1 MDKKIFGV
9 GVNDLKYKENKE
21 ISKTKAYK
29 IWLGILRRSYDK
41 KYKEKFKTYACC
53 KVCDEWLLFSN
64 FKKWFDE
71 NYRFDLGNQ
80 GVKLELDKDLLG
92 KDEKLHSPENCVFLP
107 YDVNTFIRKRNS
119 NNTSGFVGVTWDKE
133 YEKWRV
139 RTNGFETKKNIS
151 CGRFDNFEE
160 ACQVYKCFLLIEV
173 EKVKVYLTKLG
184 YNQKVIQE
192 LEDKFKKEGL

>member
-41 KYKEKFKTYACC
+41 KYKEKFKTYSCC

-71 NYRFDLGNQ
+71 NYRFDLENQ

-92 KDEKLHSPENCVFLP
+92 KDEKLYSPENCIFLP

-133 YEKWRV
+133 CEKWRV
-139 RTNGFETKKNIS
+139 RINGFETKKNINY
-151 CGRFDNFEE
+151 GRFDNFEE
-160 ACQVYKCFLLIEV
+160 ACQVYKRFLLIEV
-173 EKVKVYLTKLG
+173 EKAKIYLTKLG

-192 LEDKFKKEGL
+192 LEDKFKKEIV